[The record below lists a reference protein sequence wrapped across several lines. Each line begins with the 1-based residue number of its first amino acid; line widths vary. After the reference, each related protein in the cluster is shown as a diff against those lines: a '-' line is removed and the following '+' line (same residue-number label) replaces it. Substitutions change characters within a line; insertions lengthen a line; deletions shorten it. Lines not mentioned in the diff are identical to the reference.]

1 MPAIVEFHLGDIV
14 RLRKPHPCGSYE
26 WCVVR
31 LGADIGLRCLGC
43 DHRILLPRSTLE
55 RRLKGFVQK
64 AGPEQVKGMENEIP
78 TKDVKTKDQGR
89 KTKDARPR
97 TKDQ

>member
-1 MPAIVEFHLGDIV
+1 MPAIVEFQLGDVV

-26 WCVVR
+26 WRVVR
-31 LGADIGLRCLGC
+31 LGADIGLQCQGC

-55 RRLKGFVQK
+55 RRLKGFVQR
-64 AGPEQVKGMENEIP
+64 AGPERVAGAEEQERKQE
-78 TKDVKTKDQGR
+78 GR
-89 KTKDARPR
+89 KTKDERPR